1 MNVVLNFVLFQ
12 VGWFAVILL
21 AAQGDGD
28 LALAAGLGF
37 TIVHLLLVKEKRLEL
52 RLLLPA
58 LPFGFVVDS
67 ALAAFGAVNYVDA
80 FGEGLCAPWIL
91 TLWLL
96 FAATFRHSFR
106 WILGK
111 RLVPMLLGAIVAPIS
126 YAGGARLGAVTIG
139 DPFERS
145 VVVIA
150 VVWAIALWLA
160 VRYADRVLAATA
172 SPAPAEGARLDGA
185 P

>member
-21 AAQGDGD
+21 AARGDGD

-37 TIVHLLLVKEKRLEL
+37 TILHLMLVSQRRLEL
-52 RLLLPA
+52 KLLLPA

-67 ALAAFGAVNYVDA
+67 ALAATGAVEYADA
-80 FGEGLCAPWIL
+80 FGDGLCAPWIL

-150 VVWAIALWLA
+150 IVWAVALLLA
-160 VRYADRVLAATA
+160 VKYADRVLAAHPLA
-172 SPAPAEGARLDGA
+172 GPVPGVQPDGNG
-185 P
+185 